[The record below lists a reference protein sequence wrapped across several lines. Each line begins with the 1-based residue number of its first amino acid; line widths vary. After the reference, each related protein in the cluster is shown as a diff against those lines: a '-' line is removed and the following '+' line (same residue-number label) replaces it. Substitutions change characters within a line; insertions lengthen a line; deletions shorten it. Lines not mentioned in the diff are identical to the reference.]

1 MAKLRVYIDESG
13 THGNDWL
20 VIGMLFVP
28 DHGPLH
34 SALCRVKEKHKYL
47 NGRTDRKARYKE
59 THFAEFKKNRDA
71 VVAKEEIDRF
81 LASSA
86 TFRSVVIDWSVYQGK
101 FFGNPFEP
109 EALKKRRAYKKWAE
123 MLLQPEVVNLQG
135 ALLYLDH
142 LRVMYGYDVLNHL
155 RERFTDRY
163 FGTSPRI
170 AAFQAVN
177 SWKDAH
183 QCLQLC
189 DLLTGSIYRKLVPPT
204 RPVKLEVVDYLYRAL
219 VPYGVKGREPGYWK
233 QYVDANL
240 AEHFPKFSEWYWR
253 PKA

>member
-1 MAKLRVYIDESG
+1 LRIYIDESG
-13 THGNDWL
+13 THGDSWL

-34 SALCRVKEKHKYL
+34 SNLCNVKEKHKYF
-47 NGRTDRKARYKE
+47 NGRVDRNARYKE

-71 VVAKEEIDRF
+71 LVAKEWVDRF
-81 LASSA
+81 VASSA

-101 FFGNPFEP
+101 FFGDPFEP

-123 MLLQPEVVNLQG
+123 MLLQPEAVKMHG
-135 ALLYLDH
+135 ARLYLDR
-142 LRVMYGYDVLNHL
+142 LRVMYGYDVLDHL
-155 RERFTDRY
+155 RERFTSEY
-163 FGTSPRI
+163 LGSQPRI
-170 AAFQAVN
+170 AEFQPVD

-189 DLLTGSIYRKLVPPT
+189 DLLTGAIYRKLVPAT
-204 RPVKLEVVDYLYRAL
+204 RPVKQEVVDYLYQAL
-219 VPYGVKGREPGYWK
+219 IPHGVKQREIGYWK
-233 QYVDANL
+233 QYADANL

-253 PKA
+253 PKK